1 MYSRVFLILFLSTIS
16 LTLFGQ
22 ITITT
27 NKADAIYNVGENINF
42 VVRSNQSGNATYTIR
57 YDKDSNIESGTVYL
71 QAGVDKNISYTSS
84 EPNLINCVI
93 NQNGQGGSA
102 TAAVSPFNIQ
112 PLEPIPNNFDSFWSG
127 QKSQLAAIPL
137 QPNIYL
143 HSSSLYSKTY
153 RIRLSQ
159 IDNRKVYGYVTV
171 PNGNGNY
178 PAFLVMPSFGTAPN
192 TIQPEITLAEQTNV
206 ITIAISIHNADVNQ
220 EDANAYQ
227 PDNYV
232 DPAQNYFRYA
242 ILAGVRAIDYLHT
255 RSDVDKSKI
264 GVYGVS
270 QGGGLAILMAG
281 IDDRIKVCMNTI
293 SILCEH
299 AGFKYGRASGFPY
312 YLKNAP
318 GYNYPQEQTLSAIK
332 YYDAVHAASRF
343 KGPVHMNISYLDDVT
358 PASTEFA
365 AYNQFTGDHKVLVH
379 SPKLGHSS
387 PSRFWEDRVKFLR
400 RLWPNATANP
410 PWPYTDNSK
419 GHWVDAGNDISAQ
432 AGTPVN
438 LSGTVQYN
446 NSTNYSWP
454 VTWEK
459 VSGPGSVV
467 FSSPNNRNTSTTFSS
482 SGTYLLRFRAEDKQ
496 TYSNNNLYMTMEDFV
511 QVTVGGNG
519 TIQQSQT
526 ISFADISDKLTT
538 DSPFSISATASSGLT
553 VSFGIVSGPATI
565 SNNQITLIGQA
576 GTVTVRASQLGNAS
590 YYPAPEVTQ
599 SFQVNSPTNGGGG
612 SATCSNLSLLS
623 QGKSTQ
629 SASTLFV
636 SGVSGSPSKAV
647 DGNTN
652 GSFWNGSVAACT
664 NSYQPWWEVDLGSIH
679 NIEQIKVWNRTEGTD
694 RLENF
699 YVILS
704 DTPLSTNLNSAI
716 SASTWNQYTS
726 NSAGTPT
733 TYSLNAT
740 GRYVRIQA
748 NSNSY
753 LTIAEV
759 QVYGCSDG
767 GGNEGGGGT
776 PGTPGCD
783 DFDNDGVCNEVDCNI
798 WNPNLPATPGTPC
811 DDYDPHNFNDVY
823 LADGCTCQ
831 GSDSSSGGGSGGGGT
846 PGCDDFDND
855 GVCNADDCNIWN
867 PNLPATPGTPCDDY
881 DPHNFNDVYLADG
894 CTCQGS
900 DSSSGSG
907 DGSGGGGDGTTTEYC
922 ESKGTSTAYEYIQKV
937 IIGSIDNN
945 SGNNNG
951 YANYEYL
958 TANGSIGDGLYIR
971 LTPGFTGSSQFVY
984 WRVWIDFN
992 QDGDFYDS
1000 GEYFFQRKSKTV
1012 VTNSPSI
1019 PVGALTGNTKMRVSM
1034 KAGAYADPC
1043 ETFPYG
1049 EVEDYIINISQSSAP
1064 RISHHNSTN
1073 EKFDFIL
1080 RPNPVDDVIISEFV
1094 NKISSKNLT
1103 NIYIHNTLGEKFNLE
1118 SLDYRIEEDRIVIFT
1133 SSLKAGYYLLSIVY
1147 GDEFITK
1154 PFVKIE

>member
-1 MYSRVFLILFLSTIS
+1 MRSKIFS
-16 LTLFGQ
+16 LVLLCSICQTLLGQ
-22 ITITT
+22 ITINT
-27 NKADAIYNVGENINF
+27 NKADAIYNVGENISF

-57 YDKDSNIESGTVYL
+57 YDKDSNIETGTVYL
-71 QAGVDKNISYTSS
+71 QAGVNKYISYTSN

-102 TAAVSPFNIQ
+102 TAAVSPFDIQ
-112 PLEPIPNNFDSFWSG
+112 PLEPIPGNFDSFWAG
-127 QKSQLAAIPL
+127 QKAQLTAVPL
-137 QPNIYL
+137 QTNIYL
-143 HSSSLYSKTY
+143 HSSTLYSKTY

-171 PNGNGNY
+171 PNGDGNY

-192 TIQPEITLAEQTNV
+192 TIEPEITLAEHANV

-220 EDANAYQ
+220 EDPNAYA
-227 PDNYV
+227 PDNYI
-232 DPAQNYFRYA
+232 DPAQNYFKYA

-270 QGGGLAILMAG
+270 QGGGLSILMAG
-281 IDDRIKVCMNTI
+281 VDDRIKVCMNTI

-318 GYNYPQEQTLSAIK
+318 GYDYPQEQTLSAIK
-332 YYDAVHAASRF
+332 YYDAVHAANRF
-343 KGPVHMNISYLDDVT
+343 KGSVHMNISYLDDVT
-358 PASTEFA
+358 PAATEFA

-400 RLWPNATANP
+400 RLWPTATANP

-419 GHWVDAGNDISAQ
+419 GHWVEAGNDISAQ
-432 AGTPVN
+432 AGTPIN
-438 LSGTVQYN
+438 LSGTVQDN

-459 VSGPGSVV
+459 VSGPGNIT
-467 FSSPNNRNTSTTFSS
+467 FSSANNRNTSATFSTN
-482 SGTYLLRFRAEDKQ
+482 GTYLVRFRAEDKQ
-496 TYSNNNLYMTMEDFV
+496 TYSNNNLFLTMEDFI
-511 QVTVGGNG
+511 QVTVGGTGN
-519 TIQQSQT
+519 IQQSQT
-526 ISFADISDKLTT
+526 ISFANISDKLTT
-538 DSPFSISATASSGLT
+538 DLPFNISATASSGLA
-553 VSFGIVSGPATI
+553 VSFGIISGPATI
-565 SNNQITLIGQA
+565 ANNQITLTGQV
-576 GTVTVRASQLGNAS
+576 GTVTVRANQSGNAS

-599 SFQVNSPTNGGGG
+599 SFEVTSPDGGG
-612 SATCSNLSLLS
+612 SNNCSNLTLLS

-636 SGVSGSPSKAV
+636 SGVSGSPAKAV

-664 NSYQPWWEVDLGSIH
+664 NSYQPWWEVDLGAIQ

-699 YVILS
+699 YVMLS

-716 SASTWNQYTS
+716 SAANWNEYTS

-733 TYSLNAT
+733 TYTLNST

-759 QVYGCSDG
+759 QVYGCSNG
-767 GGNEGGGGT
+767 GET
-776 PGTPGCD
+776 PNCD
-783 DFDNDGVCNEVDCNI
+783 DFDNDGVCNDEDCNI
-798 WNPNLPATPGTPC
+798 WNPDLPATPGSPC
-811 DDYDPHNFNDVY
+811 NDYDPNNFNDVY
-823 LADGCTCQ
+823 LDDGCTCQ
-831 GSDSSSGGGSGGGGT
+831 GSDDSSGGGT
-846 PGCDDFDND
+846 NIVTCDSRGN
-855 GVCNADDCNIWN
+855 
-867 PNLPATPGTPCDDY
+867 
-881 DPHNFNDVYLADG
+881 
-894 CTCQGS
+894 S
-900 DSSSGSG
+900 
-907 DGSGGGGDGTTTEYC
+907 
-922 ESKGTSTAYEYIQKV
+922 TSYEYIQKV
-937 IIGSIDNN
+937 IIGSINNN

-951 YANYEYL
+951 YADYEYL
-958 TANGSIGDGLYIR
+958 STSVGTGDNLAIR
-971 LTPGFTGSSQFVY
+971 LTPGFSGSSDFVY

-1000 GEYFFQRKSKTV
+1000 GEYFFQRKSKTE
-1012 VTNSPSI
+1012 VTSSPSI
-1019 PVGALTGNTKMRVSM
+1019 PASALSGNTKMRVSM

-1049 EVEDYIINISQSSAP
+1049 EVEDYTINIVQSSAP
-1064 RISHHNSTN
+1064 RITPNVSNAG
-1073 EKFDFIL
+1073 KFDFIL
-1080 RPNPVDDVIISEFV
+1080 RPNPVDDFVISEFV
-1094 NKISSKNLT
+1094 NKLSTIDLNNLF
-1103 NIYIHNTLGEKFNLE
+1103 IHNTLGERINLE
-1118 SLDYRIEEDRIVIFT
+1118 DLDHRIDENRLVIFT
-1133 SSLKAGYYLLSIVY
+1133 TSLKSGYYLLTIVY
-1147 GDEFITK
+1147 DNEFVTK